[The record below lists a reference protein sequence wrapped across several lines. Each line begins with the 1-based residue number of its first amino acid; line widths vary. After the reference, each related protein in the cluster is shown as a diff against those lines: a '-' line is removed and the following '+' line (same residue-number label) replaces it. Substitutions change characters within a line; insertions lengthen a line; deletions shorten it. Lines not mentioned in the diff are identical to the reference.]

1 MAAASPAYMSWCHQN
16 QDESLCRGSHKV
28 SHITWDVS
36 HAEIWIL
43 NLLIWNPFHFNNFE
57 SENVYVGLC
66 LSGKRKLEEA
76 KSNISPQTTLMSNV
90 PSLQYHYGVSSLF
103 TKLFEQHNN
112 LSYSDYPFWSMQGD
126 KKRVIYW
133 GLLFLTMI
141 GLKKCN
147 WWTSLR
153 AIGDCAVRFQMDL
166 QPFADLN
173 VYFLV
178 FFLLF

>member
-90 PSLQYHYGVSSLF
+90 PPLQYHYGVSSLF
-103 TKLFEQHNN
+103 TKLFKQHNN
-112 LSYSDYPFWSMQGD
+112 LSYSDYPCWSLPGE
-126 KKRVIYW
+126 KNGW
-133 GLLFLTMI
+133 FI
-141 GLKKCN
+141 GFCFFQRWSALKSAIDGRACAL
-147 WWTSLR
+147 SGIVLR
-153 AIGDCAVRFQMDL
+153 AFKWIYYLL
-166 QPFADLN
+166 QILMFIS
-173 VYFLV
+173 
-178 FFLLF
+178 